1 MKIGI
6 IGGGA
11 SGIFAALEARKR
23 YSDITIF
30 DKNDFLG
37 RKLSAT
43 GAGRC
48 NLTNLNVSPDIYRS
62 VKKFS
67 FKDLIQRY
75 DYGFLIQYL
84 TQLGIH
90 TYHTDDGWV
99 YPLSNSARN
108 ISLLL
113 EDYLIRQNVTVYKNS
128 SVSRFIKLNNRFLIK
143 TDSGN
148 SFEFDKLI
156 LASGGK
162 AYPQLKASDEIL
174 QSLLSFGHVIIP
186 AFPALAPIKTSK
198 YETKSLNGV
207 RFDAT
212 IRILDNG
219 SVIGSEFGNIIFT
232 EWGLN
237 GPGVMNLSHL
247 VREKTNLKIEI
258 DFSTVLPQDFIKN
271 VITNK
276 DNFCYLSTPLLSI
289 FNKKII
295 DQLLLNLNM
304 NSTSPF
310 QLNDFLNLVEK
321 NMKFTENII
330 GTRDFEFAQIST
342 GAIESSQ
349 INPDSLESK
358 ICPGLYFSGE
368 VLDVFGPCG
377 GFNLHW
383 AFISGIVAGQLKS

>member
-11 SGIFAALEARKR
+11 SGIFAAIEARKK
-23 YSDITIF
+23 YSDVTIF

-37 RKLSAT
+37 RKLSTT

-48 NLTNLNVSPDIYRS
+48 NLTNVNVSPSLYRS
-62 VKKFS
+62 IKELGFQ
-67 FKDLIQRY
+67 DLIQKY
-75 DYGFLIQYL
+75 DYTFLNEYF

-108 ISLLL
+108 IASLL
-113 EDYLIRQNVTVYKNS
+113 EDHLTSLNVKIIKNTTIS
-128 SVSRFIKLNNRFLIK
+128 SFIKTRNKFHLK
-143 TDSGN
+143 TDSGR

-156 LASGGK
+156 IASGGK
-162 AYPQLKASDEIL
+162 AYPQLNASEAIF
-174 QSLLSFGHVIIP
+174 QSVLNFGHQLIP

-198 YETKSLNGV
+198 HQTKSLNGV
-207 RFDAT
+207 RVDAT
-212 IRILDNG
+212 IRILDDK

-247 VREKTNLKIEI
+247 VHQKNELMIEI
-258 DFSTVLPQDFIKN
+258 DFSTLLPHNFLKN
-271 VITNK
+271 INEDK
-276 DNFCYLSTPLLSI
+276 FLHLSTPLLSI
-289 FNKKII
+289 LNKKII
-295 DQLLLNLNM
+295 DQLLLNLNFDV
-304 NSTSPF
+304 NSPF
-310 QLNDFLNLVEK
+310 KLNDFHHLIKMMSFMEK
-321 NMKFTENII
+321 IS

-349 INPDSLESK
+349 INPESLESRL
-358 ICPGLYFSGE
+358 CPGLYFAGE

-383 AFISGIVAGQLKS
+383 AFISGIIAGQLKS

>member
-11 SGIFAALEARKR
+11 SGIFAAIEARKR

-48 NLTNLNVSPDIYRS
+48 NLTNVNVSPGIYRS
-62 VKKFS
+62 IKKFS
-67 FKDLIQRY
+67 FKDLIQKY
-75 DYGFLIQYL
+75 DYEFLNQYL

-90 TYHTDDGWV
+90 TYHTEDGWV
-99 YPLSNSARN
+99 YPLSNSAKN
-108 ISLLL
+108 ISILL
-113 EDYLIRQNVTVYKNS
+113 EDYLIRQNVKISKKS
-128 SVSRFIKLNNRFLIK
+128 SVSSFSKIKNRFQIN
-143 TDSGN
+143 TDSGK

-156 LASGGK
+156 LASGGR
-162 AYPQLKASDEIL
+162 AYPQLNASDEIL
-174 QSLLSFGHVIIP
+174 QSLLSIGHALIP

-198 YETKSLNGV
+198 HETKSLSGV
-207 RFDAT
+207 RFDTT
-212 IRILDNG
+212 IRILDNEFL
-219 SVIGSEFGNIIFT
+219 IGSEFGNIIFT

-247 VREKTNLKIEI
+247 VQEKTNLKIEI
-258 DFSTVLPQDFIKN
+258 DFSTVLPQDFVNN
-271 VITNK
+271 VINNREK
-276 DNFCYLSTPLLSI
+276 YRYLSTPLLSI

-295 DQLLLNLNM
+295 DQLLLNLNF
-304 NSTSPF
+304 SVISPF

-321 NMKFTENII
+321 KMKFTENII
-330 GTRDFEFAQIST
+330 GTRDFEYAQIST

-349 INPDSLESK
+349 IDPESLESK
-358 ICPGLYFSGE
+358 LFPGLYFAGE

-383 AFISGIVAGQLKS
+383 AFISGIIAGQLKS